1 VRYMLMI
8 CDDESDERGPLELV
22 RDAEHVAGIDYLNR
36 EEIRLLDGVR
46 LRPSTDATKVR
57 SRNGETLISD
67 GPFMESKEQI
77 GGFALIEC
85 QHLEDA
91 RRGVRH
97 SVPEACSPSE
107 HWQVASS
114 RSVRASSCGAS
125 SPSKYRINSIHYR
138 AEADKIDD

>member
-1 VRYMLMI
+1 MRYMLMI

-22 RDAEHVAGIDYLNR
+22 RDTEHLAWIDYLNR

-85 QHLEDA
+85 EHILS
-91 RRGVRH
+91 H
-97 SVPEACSPSE
+97 SIVD
-107 HWQVASS
+107 
-114 RSVRASSCGAS
+114 RDGAS
-125 SPSKYRINSIHYR
+125 GIVIKVCLQIF
-138 AEADKIDD
+138 